1 MNYPKFLCKNDKIA
15 YVAPSCGCAH
25 EPYYTKVQSSI
36 KVMTNRGYKIEC
48 GPNVYKDEAI
58 GRSNTATEC
67 AKEINHLH
75 LIKHYNHLH

>member
-67 AKEINHLH
+67 AKD
-75 LIKHYNHLH
+75 